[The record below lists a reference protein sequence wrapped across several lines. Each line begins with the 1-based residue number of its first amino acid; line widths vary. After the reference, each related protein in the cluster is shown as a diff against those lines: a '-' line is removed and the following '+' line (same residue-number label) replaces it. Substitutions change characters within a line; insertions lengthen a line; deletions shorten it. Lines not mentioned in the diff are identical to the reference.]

1 LAHDQGLKDGAF
13 MNIQKIDLSISPLPF
28 SNFISKARQ
37 PDGSLRFDYC
47 RIAAFYELDL
57 DESACLS
64 LSQGGRMRDA
74 TLVLV
79 DIMARLRKHGYFVKT
94 DSLGRDVSG
103 SYSINLF
110 NLVNGQ
116 KIFCKGSV
124 VRTLDGIFY
133 LSETEM
139 LEQTAVAVTQ
149 FCQSLRV

>member
-1 LAHDQGLKDGAF
+1 

-28 SNFISKARQ
+28 SKFISKARQ

-57 DESACLS
+57 DESQCLA
-64 LSQGGRMRDA
+64 LSDGGRMRDA

-79 DIMARLRKHGYFVKT
+79 DLMSRLRDHGYFVKT
-94 DSLGRDVSG
+94 DSLGRDVNG
-103 SYSINLF
+103 SYYIDLF
-110 NLVNGQ
+110 YLVNGR
-116 KIFCKGSV
+116 KNFCQRSV
-124 VRTLDGIFY
+124 IRTLDGIFY